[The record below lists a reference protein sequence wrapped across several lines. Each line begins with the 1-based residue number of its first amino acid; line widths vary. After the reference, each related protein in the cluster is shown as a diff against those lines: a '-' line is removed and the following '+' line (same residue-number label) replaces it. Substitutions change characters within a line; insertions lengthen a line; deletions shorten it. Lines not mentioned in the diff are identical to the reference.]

1 MACETKQRRV
11 EQNAANKSGL
21 AALSNKAASV
31 AGSTGRAV
39 SGLVGRVVKPL
50 RRGEKKAKAEAKA
63 KKKNKV
69 RAKVEKNKADN
80 KSNTAQKKKR
90 TRTKEKTD
98 LPTLKNQASFFSM
111 QPAVEQIKVDIY
123 KPRPRIDLSKAFKA
137 EELQQIS
144 VQLALGGAATDR
156 HLREVA
162 GGTKRGI
169 GYSDPRAG
177 DWIEADRAN
186 YRFLS
191 ERVNLAR
198 RQNGIIE
205 TKALTDAEL
214 VDLYEFSQYEA
225 DRAQR
230 SIDHLLSGWS
240 HLKGPTAEYLTEQHR
255 LNGRFYSFIAAQ
267 LEPHITVAM
276 KDAALHGEL
285 SG

>member
-11 EQNAANKSGL
+11 EQTASRNSGL
-21 AALSNKAASV
+21 SALSNKAARV

-50 RRGEKKAKAEAKA
+50 RRGEKKTKAKA
-63 KKKNKV
+63 KKKEKATAETQAAEKDKP
-69 RAKVEKNKADN
+69 AKTRGRT
-80 KSNTAQKKKR
+80 TANEQASR
-90 TRTKEKTD
+90 P
-98 LPTLKNQASFFSM
+98 LIKNQASFFTM
-111 QPAVEQIKVDIY
+111 QPAVEQVKVDFHQ
-123 KPRPRIDLSKAFKA
+123 PRPRIDLSRAFTTD
-137 EELQQIS
+137 ELQQMS

-162 GGTKRGI
+162 GGVQRGI
-169 GYSDPRAG
+169 GYSDPRAA

-198 RQNGIIE
+198 RQNGVIE
-205 TKALTDAEL
+205 TQALTDAEL

-225 DRAQR
+225 ERAQR

-255 LNGRFYSFIAAQ
+255 LNGRFYRFIAAQ
-267 LEPHITVAM
+267 LEPHITVEM
-276 KDAALHGEL
+276 KDAAFNGDLT
-285 SG
+285 S